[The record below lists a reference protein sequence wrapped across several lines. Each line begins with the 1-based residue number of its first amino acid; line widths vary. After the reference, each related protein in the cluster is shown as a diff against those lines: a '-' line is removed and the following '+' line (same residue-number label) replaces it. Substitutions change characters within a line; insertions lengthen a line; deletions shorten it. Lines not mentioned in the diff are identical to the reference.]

1 MRWQAVIFDMDG
13 TLLETERLVIEA
25 GLTAMTAHGLPKRR
39 DVLEQLVGTVADES
53 MFLLRAAFGPEF
65 DQTAFE
71 ATWECEF
78 STLLESGIPL
88 RPGVRDLLAHLD
100 AIVMPRA
107 LATNSRTSAARVH
120 LARAGIAAH
129 FPARHI
135 HGRDQVARPKPAPD
149 LFLLAAQTLGVSPA
163 DCLVFEDSDPGAEAA
178 VAAGMTVVLVPD
190 QRKPR
195 FNHAHHVAPSLLDGA
210 RAAGLME

>member
-25 GLTAMTAHGLPKRR
+25 GLAAMSRLGLPRRR

-53 MFLLRAAFGPEF
+53 MFLLRAAFGAAF

-71 ATWECEF
+71 QAWDCEF
-78 STLLESGIPL
+78 TTLLEGGIPL
-88 RPGVRDLLAHLD
+88 RPGVPDLMAHLD
-100 AIVMPRA
+100 AIAMPRA

-120 LARAGIAAH
+120 LSRAGIAGH

-149 LFLLAAQTLGVSPA
+149 LFLLAARTLGVAPG
-163 DCLVFEDSDPGAEAA
+163 DCLVFEDSDPGAEGA

-190 QRKPR
+190 QRQPR
-195 FNHAHHVAPSLLDGA
+195 FNHAHHIAPSLLAGA